1 MQAGFDTD
9 SPDSRSW
16 TPIGET
22 SNQLIVYHASSH
34 AIQVVPHPRHDP
46 SHPSS
51 SNQLRVLPTQVT
63 KAKPARLNPPSESDK
78 CPLCGHDRFP
88 FAQSAHDSPLSSDY
102 DEAAEGHYFRVLERA
117 HESSRPGT
125 PVSARP
131 DRSTHSPSSTPTGR
145 GERLPNEDASDL
157 PAMGYYRRFF
167 KEERRLGI
175 GAEGSVFLA
184 THVIGGNVLGQYA
197 VKKIAVGT
205 SKEYLVRILR
215 EVRLLE
221 ALRHPN
227 IIPYYHSWVDET
239 QFSAFGPPILALHV
253 LMMYATAGNLD
264 SFLLNRS
271 YGDPSQPPQSAADVG
286 DAENIDLLPKAER
299 IKAFKRRRQSGNHG
313 RRGETRGVLLLG
325 LDEILK
331 LFGDVVSGLAFLH
344 SNSILHLDLKCSN
357 VLLHW
362 EEGEVIPKALLSDFG
377 TSEEMLR
384 GSRERSGHTGT
395 MEYMAPET
403 IVTDTRGNWRPSD
416 SHADMWSL
424 GMVLHKLLFL
434 RLPYEFTEDLQ
445 RLHVE
450 IVAYPGFE
458 ATPSLV
464 ETCERRHI
472 PRNVLLLLEKLLH
485 LSPDQRPS
493 AERVR
498 LAIDALRTGSMRRNA
513 SRPWRKK
520 ATGTG
525 ANATDSYRNRSPE
538 SSSPIRSLLA
548 LPPPSE
554 PVIGTQLLEPTVDM
568 VPQSAVYSFQLARS
582 VVFVLKV
589 LNSLNHCKSAS
600 PLRFTLNH
608 GV

>member
-1 MQAGFDTD
+1 MQAEFDTD
-9 SPDSRSW
+9 SSYNRSW

-22 SNQLIVYHASSH
+22 SNQLIVYHAPSH

-46 SHPSS
+46 SHSSS

-88 FAQSAHDSPLSSDY
+88 FAQSANTHIPLSSDY

-131 DRSTHSPSSTPTGR
+131 DRSTQSPPSTPTGR

-221 ALRHPN
+221 TLRHPN
-227 IIPYYHSWVDET
+227 IISYYHSWVDET

-264 SFLLNRS
+264 AFLLNRS
-271 YGDPSQPPQSAADVG
+271 YADPSQPPQSAADVG

-331 LFGDVVSGLAFLH
+331 LFGDVVSGLAFL
-344 SNSILHLDLKCSN
+344 
-357 VLLHW
+357 VL
-362 EEGEVIPKALLSDFG
+362 PKALLSDFG

-498 LAIDALRTGSMRRNA
+498 LAIDTLRTGSMRRNA
-513 SRPWRKK
+513 SSPWRKK

-525 ANATDSYRNRSPE
+525 ANAADSYRNYQKRSPE

-568 VPQSAVYSFQLARS
+568 VPGSSVYSFQLARS

>member
-22 SNQLIVYHASSH
+22 SNQLIVYHA
-34 AIQVVPHPRHDP
+34 
-46 SHPSS
+46 
-51 SNQLRVLPTQVT
+51 
-63 KAKPARLNPPSESDK
+63 
-78 CPLCGHDRFP
+78 
-88 FAQSAHDSPLSSDY
+88 
-102 DEAAEGHYFRVLERA
+102 
-117 HESSRPGT
+117 
-125 PVSARP
+125 
-131 DRSTHSPSSTPTGR
+131 
-145 GERLPNEDASDL
+145 
-157 PAMGYYRRFF
+157 
-167 KEERRLGI
+167 
-175 GAEGSVFLA
+175 SVFLA

-525 ANATDSYRNRSPE
+525 ANATDSYRNYQKRSPE

-589 LNSLNHCKSAS
+589 LSRPFTRKRVTDSLNHCKSAS